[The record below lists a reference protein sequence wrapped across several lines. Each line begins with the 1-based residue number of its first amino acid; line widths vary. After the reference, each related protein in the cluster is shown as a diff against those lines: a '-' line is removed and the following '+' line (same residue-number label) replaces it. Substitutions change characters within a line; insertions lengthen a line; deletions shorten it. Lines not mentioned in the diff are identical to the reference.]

1 MKKKVLLSVAGFDPT
16 AGAGVSLDLGTFL
29 HLGFQGTAILTALT
43 LQNTKLVKKVHPLQ
57 SDFVWDQYKI
67 LCEDVHLAGIKVG
80 MVGSQNN
87 IPVIERIL
95 PENPGIPKVVDPVF
109 QSSSGTWLIEKD
121 AISDYVKKIAV
132 HSSLFTPNLME
143 ATWISGIKIKKEE
156 DMRRAAEKIHDLIQT
171 PCLIKGGH
179 FPEFTS
185 DLLYDGNRFHFFRN
199 KKIKKNVHGT
209 GCFLSSCLLGYLAR
223 ENTVKKACHL
233 AIELTR
239 QAIQQAVSI
248 GQGQDIITFP
258 LKET

>member
-1 MKKKVLLSVAGFDPT
+1 MKKVLLSVAGFDPT
-16 AGAGVSLDLGTFL
+16 AGAGVSLDLGAFL
-29 HLGFQGTAILTALT
+29 HLGFHGTAILTALT
-43 LQNTKLVKKVHPLQ
+43 LQNTKIVKTVHPLQ
-57 SDFVWDQYKI
+57 PDFVWDQYNTM
-67 LCEDVHLAGIKVG
+67 CEDIHLAGIKVG
-80 MVGSQNN
+80 MVGAKNN

-95 PENPGIPKVVDPVF
+95 SENPEVPRVVDPVF
-109 QSSSGTWLIEKD
+109 QSSSGAWLIEQD
-121 AISDYVKKIAV
+121 AISDYVEKIAV
-132 HSSLFTPNLME
+132 HSSLLTPNLME

-156 DMRRAAEKIHDLIQT
+156 NMKRAAEKIHNLIQT

-179 FPEFTS
+179 FPDTTS

-223 ENTVKKACHL
+223 GNTVEKACHL

-258 LKET
+258 LKETR